1 MYDLIK
7 RRVHIYMNV
16 IQSLYISLPPLP
28 ILPLRPT
35 PPMVND
41 PTLCSAANTE
51 LLLNLETIAGLNGL
65 ARGPL
70 PVSTALWGT

>member
-7 RRVHIYMNV
+7 RRVHVYMNV
-16 IQSLYISLPPLP
+16 TQPLYISRPLP
-28 ILPLRPT
+28 ILPPRPT
-35 PPMVND
+35 RPMAND
-41 PTLCSAANTE
+41 PALCSAEDTE